1 VLARIRSLPP
11 GLLDWT
17 LALGLTAYAEVDV
30 WLRPG
35 VVPGSKL
42 VGAVGLALMTVPLG
56 LRRRW
61 PLAVACVSMAALAAE
76 SLAAGGAPEGGA
88 VLLPVLLV
96 LYTLGAH
103 EPLLRALAGAAV
115 ALAALVVQS
124 VQDPKVAG
132 VGDIVLVDGF
142 FFGMIGWSVWLVGRY
157 ARRRRG
163 VETALES
170 RTRALE
176 REREQQAA
184 VIAAERGRIAR
195 ELHDVI
201 AHTVSVMGIQAA
213 AAAEVID
220 SDPSR
225 ARAPLDSIQA
235 TAREAVEELRRLLG
249 VLRDDRETAEFAPQ
263 PNLGGLDDLIDRAR
277 EAGISVELSLE
288 GERRELPAGIEL
300 AAYRIVQEAL
310 TNVRKHAGAARARVS
325 LSYRPSCL
333 ELLVEDDGPGA
344 TGASGAGHGLVGMHE
359 RAALYGGTLEA
370 GPRSGGGFAVRARL
384 PLEAPAR

>member
-17 LALGLTAYAEVDV
+17 LALGLTAYAEADV

-35 VVPGSKL
+35 VVPGPKL
-42 VGAVGLALMTVPLG
+42 VGAVGLALMTMPLA

-61 PLAVACVSMAALAAE
+61 PLAVAFVSMAALAAE
-76 SLAAGGAPEGGA
+76 SLAAGGAPEGGV

-103 EPLLRALAGAAV
+103 ERLLRALAGAGLV
-115 ALAALVVQS
+115 LAAVVVQS

-132 VGDIVLVDGF
+132 VGDVVLVDGF
-142 FFGMIGWSVWLVGRY
+142 FFGLIGCSVWLVGRY

-163 VETALES
+163 AETVLES
-170 RTRALE
+170 RTRLLE

-220 SDPSR
+220 SEPWR
-225 ARAPLDSIQA
+225 ARAPLESIQA
-235 TAREAVEELRRLLG
+235 TARDAVEELRRLLG
-249 VLRDDRETAEFAPQ
+249 VLRDDRESVELAPQ
-263 PNLGGLDDLIDRAR
+263 PNLGGLEDLVERAR
-277 EAGISVELSLE
+277 ESGIPVELSIE

-310 TNVRKHAGAARARVS
+310 TNIRKHAGAARARV
-325 LSYRPSCL
+325 LVGYCL
-333 ELLVEDDGPGA
+333 KYLDVLVEDDGPGRSK
-344 TGASGAGHGLVGMHE
+344 TRGVGHGLVGMRE
-359 RAALYGGTLEA
+359 RTALYGGTLEA
-370 GPRSGGGFAVRARL
+370 GPRPGGGFAVRARL
-384 PLEAPAR
+384 PFAGPA